1 MLFPH
6 ARKAAT
12 AIFGPDTDWSD
23 KGRVRGRTRDR
34 AWRFLGGPRRV

>member
-23 KGRVRGRTRDR
+23 KGRVRGTLTK
-34 AWRFLGGPRRV
+34 APLRVERG